1 MEVKT
6 FSEIMAEKR
15 LKRQQEKEL
24 QQQNKGQGQKE
35 ENGSEESARKRKFRY
50 QPVLFSG
57 DGVGEELHVCVGVGM
72 KRLSERESSTTS
84 LFCSVMMMEV
94 KRTLERGSST
104 ASLFSGDGVGEVLCV
119 CERERGNGCEEITRK
134 RKFHCR
140 PVFGLC

>member
-1 MEVKT
+1 MFPFKTTFSYCLQGTSVEVKT

-94 KRTLERGSST
+94 R
-104 ASLFSGDGVGEVLCV
+104 DCLC
-119 CERERGNGCEEITRK
+119 GNGCEENTRK
-134 RKFHCR
+134 RKFHCQ
-140 PVFGLC
+140 PIQW

>member
-1 MEVKT
+1 MKREIPLLLMFPFKTTFSYCLQGTSVEVKT

-24 QQQNKGQGQKE
+24 QQQNKGHGQKE
-35 ENGSEESARKRKFRY
+35 ENGSEESARKRHFRY

-84 LFCSVMMMEV
+84 LFVQ
-94 KRTLERGSST
+94 
-104 ASLFSGDGVGEVLCV
+104 
-119 CERERGNGCEEITRK
+119 
-134 RKFHCR
+134 
-140 PVFGLC
+140 

>member
-1 MEVKT
+1 MLVKLSIFCSCEERDTTFVNVSYCLQGTSVEVKT

-94 KRTLERGSST
+94 RNCLSVWKWM
-104 ASLFSGDGVGEVLCV
+104 
-119 CERERGNGCEEITRK
+119 
-134 RKFHCR
+134 
-140 PVFGLC
+140 